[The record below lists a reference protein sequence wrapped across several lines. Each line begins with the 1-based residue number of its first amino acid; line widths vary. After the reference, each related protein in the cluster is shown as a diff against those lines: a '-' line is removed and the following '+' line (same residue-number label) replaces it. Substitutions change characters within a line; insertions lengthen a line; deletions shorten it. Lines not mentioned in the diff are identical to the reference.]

1 MDPDAYDVFL
11 SYAGDDRSEV
21 QALETALL
29 RTKVNGRRLRV
40 FRDERSIGYH
50 ESITGTINEALLNST
65 VLLAYYSRAYPKR
78 PACRLELTF
87 AFLLAQRAGSVEKRV
102 LVVNPEDGGDH
113 IEPVELRD
121 LRYRRPAATPG
132 GRRTLAEAVARR
144 VAALAGPLGAV
155 RAGSPG
161 RWWPAD
167 PLLDRK
173 AVHRFRE
180 LWSLHSALH
189 AGEFRLVD
197 QAPPV
202 GVAVVSGMP
211 GAGKTSLVTQY
222 AWEFSAAFPGGVHR
236 FTLTDRDG
244 EHEYLRQLRLLGA
257 ERDIP
262 LDGVDDEQLLLHL
275 TRRIREPALW
285 IVDRVP
291 ESWPDEAVRR
301 LVVPFRQVRTILIS
315 RERRLDD
322 LGGSVHLTG
331 LAADEALAMLDGA
344 YEPRHR
350 EEAEELVR
358 ELGGHPQDLRVA
370 DSQLRASLGVLSPL
384 EYLRRAEGDILH
396 DTLSRLDE
404 TAMDVLGLACGLAQQ
419 TPIPRAVLLR
429 GVASLRG
436 WSEEEARERL
446 LPALGVLARLSLVVG
461 EGDAVAVHPRVARS
475 VPERARRGCLDAAG
489 HAVAELL
496 TELTGPTDP
505 LVAHARRLVECEELA
520 QSSTVRLL
528 RRLIVVDERSVD
540 HLAIAR
546 LKRLM
551 EQLRRTGDVDPH
563 VILIAARR
571 LLTDGDYEGA
581 AELAGSVL
589 AGSAVTRTD
598 GAGSETAGAPEALH
612 VLAMAFDGQARF
624 PDAERCW
631 TELMALGPG
640 DAVRVDR
647 ARALRQRGLPKE
659 AERLLAG
666 MAPTGLP
673 GFYLEQGHL
682 QLLLG
687 QPRRSAAAARRALEE
702 FERAGSAGH
711 PRALEAAI
719 LLAGAELAAYA
730 RRPYPFGGGTDKEQ
744 LAELARLRDTYERT
758 LGATNPLTLVIR
770 AGYGVQLAGWHDPG
784 AGRAILV
791 AVAEDARSAYADDHP
806 IHLRISYCLSG
817 VAMLLED
824 FGQAEELAGQAYEG
838 LRTALGDRHPD
849 TLLALL
855 QYGIAGACLRAGPE
869 PRERI
874 ARAQEGLRQHF
885 GPLHDDM
892 LRSYIARAFTS
903 LPQPVLQGLIRVTN
917 TAPKLPG
924 YLRRVLVRED

>member
-1 MDPDAYDVFL
+1 MGPDEHYDVFL
-11 SYAGDDRSEV
+11 SYAVDDRSEV
-21 QALETALL
+21 QALEKALL
-29 RTKVNGRRLRV
+29 RTKANGRRLRV

-50 ESITGTINEALLNST
+50 ESITGTITEALLKST
-65 VLLAYYSRAYPKR
+65 VLLAYYSRAYPRR

-87 AFLLAQRAGSVEKRV
+87 AFLLAQRAGSVEERV

-121 LRYRRPAATPG
+121 LKYRRPPATPD
-132 GRRTLAEAVARR
+132 GRRELAEAVARR
-144 VAALAGPLGAV
+144 VAALAGPLGAAHV
-155 RAGSPG
+155 GSAG

-173 AVHRFRE
+173 AVHRYRE

-189 AGEFRLVD
+189 AGEFRLVE

-202 GVAVVSGMP
+202 GVAVVSGLP

-236 FTLTDRDG
+236 FTLSDRDG
-244 EHEYLRQLRLLGA
+244 EDEYLRQLRLLGA
-257 ERDIP
+257 ERGVP
-262 LDGVDDEQLLLHL
+262 LDGVDDERLLHHL
-275 TRRIREPALW
+275 TRRIGEPALW
-285 IVDRVP
+285 IVDHVP
-291 ESWPDEAVRR
+291 ESWPDDAVRR
-301 LVVPFRQVRTILIS
+301 LVVPFRHVRTILVS

-322 LGGSVHLTG
+322 LGGRVHLTG
-331 LAADEALAMLDGA
+331 LAADEALALLDGA

-370 DSQLRASLGVLSPL
+370 DSQLRASLGVLSPMA
-384 EYLRRAEGDILH
+384 YLRRAEGDVLH
-396 DTLSRLDE
+396 DTLSGLDE
-404 TAMDVLGLACGLAQQ
+404 TAMDVLGLACELAQQ
-419 TPIPRAVLLR
+419 TPIPRAVLLL

-436 WSEEEARERL
+436 RSEDEARELL

-489 HAVAELL
+489 HAVAALL

-505 LVAHARRLVECEELA
+505 LVAHARRLAERDELA
-520 QSSTVRLL
+520 HEAAVTLL
-528 RRLIVVDERSVD
+528 RALIGVDERSAE
-540 HLAIAR
+540 HLTAAR
-546 LKRLM
+546 LERRLV
-551 EQLRRTGDVDPH
+551 ERLRRAGEAEPSMV
-563 VILIAARR
+563 VGAARR
-571 LLTDGDYEGA
+571 LLTVGDYESA
-581 AELAGSVL
+581 ADLAGSTL
-589 AGSAVTRTD
+589 AEH
-598 GAGSETAGAPEALH
+598 AGLSGPEVRLGALH
-612 VLAMAFDGQARF
+612 VVAMALDGQARF
-624 PDAERCW
+624 HDAERCW
-631 TELMALGPG
+631 TELMALDPG

-647 ARALRQRGLPKE
+647 ARALRLRGLPKE
-659 AERLLAG
+659 AGQLLAD
-666 MAPTGLP
+666 MDPTGLP
-673 GFYLEQGHL
+673 EFHLEHAHL

-687 QPRRSAAAARRALEE
+687 RPRRSAAAARRALEE
-702 FERAGSAGH
+702 FERTGSAGH

-730 RRPYPFGGGTDKEQ
+730 RRPYPLGGATDKEQ

-770 AGYGVQLAGWHDPG
+770 AGYGVQLAGWHDPE

-791 AVAEDARSAYADDHP
+791 AAAEDARSAYADDHP

-855 QYGIAGACLRAGPE
+855 QYGIAGACRHGGPE

-874 ARAQEGLRQHF
+874 ARAQQGLRQHF

-892 LRSYIARAFTS
+892 VRSYIARVFTA
-903 LPQPVLQGLIRVTN
+903 LPQPLLQGLIKVTN
-917 TAPKLPG
+917 TATRLPG
-924 YLRRVLVRED
+924 YLRRLLGRED